1 MKPPRS
7 LGSLPPEG
15 RVSGFGGPGAT
26 DMTASRIHFGQMAV
40 GLAMLALALL
50 LAAGAA
56 GFPVDKGYSILG
68 PQVFPF
74 AVAAFIG
81 VVAVLLC
88 GQAATG
94 GFRNLGEEQPAAPS
108 RSRVS
113 NAAWVSAGILAV
125 AALITHLGFV
135 LSAAVL
141 FACAA
146 RGYGS
151 RAPARDLAIGVAMTL
166 PVFWLFTRGLGMSLP
181 PLVNAW
187 I

>member
-1 MKPPRS
+1 MGAAGPLQARLHPKQFAIGLS
-7 LGSLPPEG
+7 LL
-15 RVSGFGGPGAT
+15 V
-26 DMTASRIHFGQMAV
+26 
-40 GLAMLALALL
+40 LAIL

-74 AVAAFIG
+74 VVAAFVG
-81 VVAVLLC
+81 MVGVLLC

-94 GFRNLGEEQPAAPS
+94 GFRNLGEDESAAPTLS
-108 RSRVS
+108 RIAG
-113 NAAWVSAGILAV
+113 AAWVSAGILAV
-125 AALITHLGFV
+125 ALLINHLGFV
-135 LSAAVL
+135 LAAALL

-151 RAPARDLAIGVAMTL
+151 RRPVRDLAIGVALTL
-166 PVFWLFTRGLGMSLP
+166 PVFWLFTRGLGLSLP